1 MRRERREQPPSGW
14 NPYFVA
20 FAASRGRL
28 PEEIDDDDARE
39 NAAFI
44 IWMNARRAEWSAL
57 RGYQRTP
64 SGRGDT
70 LIGPR
75 EEADFAG
82 WLRGSAF
89 ARAEVLYAA

>member
-1 MRRERREQPPSGW
+1 MPRERGEQPPSGW

-20 FAASRGRL
+20 FAAARGRL
-28 PEEIDDDDARE
+28 PEEIDADARE

-44 IWMNARRAEWSAL
+44 IWMNARRSEWSAL

-64 SGRGDT
+64 SGRDDT
-70 LIGPR
+70 FIGPR

-82 WLRGSAF
+82 WLRGHAF